1 MRHGRRQ
8 RSRGAGE
15 VSEQQASPRP
25 RRRRWPYVILTA
37 ATVTAVGVT
46 GVLVLGHGEDAK
58 ADKGNQ
64 QIQTKTA
71 KVLRSTL
78 LEHEELSGKLG
89 YSGKFEVTAG
99 GGGVLTWLPKAGD
112 HLQRGDAVYKAND
125 KPVPLLYGDKPFWR
139 RLESGMDK
147 GSDVR
152 ILEQNLRALGYTGF
166 TVDDKFD
173 AKTAAAVK
181 KWQKKLGL
189 EQTGAVDPGSVV
201 VQPGAFRVSTVDATL
216 GMPAQG
222 KVLSG
227 TGTTR
232 TVTVEVPV
240 EKQSLAQE
248 GAEVEVNLPGGRS
261 TKGKVT
267 SVGTVAEKSSE
278 DQGGPGG
285 GGKTVI
291 KVEVELTDPEAAGK
305 LDAAPVRVEFTSR
318 RKENVLAVPVG
329 ALLALTEG
337 GYAVEIVQPDGSGK
351 LVGVELGMFAKGQV
365 EVSGS
370 GLTEGATVKVA
381 GL

>member
-1 MRHGRRQ
+1 MI
-8 RSRGAGE
+8 
-15 VSEQQASPRP
+15 EQETQRP

-46 GVLVLGHGEDAK
+46 AVLVLGQGGDAK

-64 QIQTKTA
+64 QTNSKTS

-78 LEHEELSGKLG
+78 EEHEELSGKLG
-89 YSGKFEVTAG
+89 YSGKFDVTAAG
-99 GGGVLTWLPKAGD
+99 GAGVITWLPKPGD
-112 HLQRGDAVYKAND
+112 HLGRGDAVYKVND
-125 KPVPLLYGDKPFWR
+125 KPVPLLFGDKPFWR
-139 RLESGMDK
+139 KLESGMDK
-147 GSDVR
+147 GADVK

-189 EQTGAVDPGSVV
+189 EQSGAVDPASVV
-201 VQPGAFRVSTVDATL
+201 VQPGAFRVSTVDALL
-216 GMPAQG
+216 GAPAQG
-222 KVLSG
+222 KVVSG

-232 TVTVEVPV
+232 TVTVDVPV

-248 GAEVEVNLPGGRS
+248 GAEVVVNLPGGKS

-267 SVGTVAEKSSE
+267 SVGSVAEKTE
-278 DQGGPGG
+278 EQNGVG

-291 KVEVELTDPEAAGK
+291 KVEVQLNEPEAVGK
-305 LDAAPVRVEFTSR
+305 LDAAPVQVEFTSR
-318 RKENVLAVPVG
+318 RKEGVLTVPIG
-329 ALLALTEG
+329 ALLALSEG

-351 LVGVELGMFAKGQV
+351 LVAVELGMFAKGKV